1 MKSLKIFLEDAE
13 EAKEKQLKSLENLE
27 NKRYLS
33 KERSKRTLEKFN
45 KRLKSKVKE
54 LKKRKEISNFQ
65 VNQERKKSL
74 ERKNKLSRPH

>member
-13 EAKEKQLKSLENLE
+13 EAKEKQLKSFENLE